1 MNKRFSIIFF
11 SRSLFLILIFKL
23 NPGLFAQDFKQ
34 QDLDQIESVL
44 DSGRR
49 YFFEGNY
56 EEALEKFYKAGE
68 IAENIN
74 HKTYL
79 GKCYNNIGAVYSS
92 IGENDLALKYLSQSK
107 NIKQELNDSAG
118 LASTM
123 INIAGIYQ
131 ELNDYDKALKSY
143 KKIHA
148 LMEQLEDTSGIAAIL
163 NNMGMIHFN
172 KGIFEDAII
181 FFEQSLELSRLI
193 DDQWSIASTLNNLA
207 EVYIDLD
214 NLNLTYSLLDASEIV
229 IDEIKALDL
238 AKESLEIRMKALAA
252 QGRYKEAYKFNELYL
267 AIKDS
272 IINTEKAQN
281 IVALEAKYESE
292 KREGENEL
300 LKTEME
306 IREAVIQRQRIIFI
320 VSSLLIIVLLVYSIT
335 LLRYNNLRKKAGAL
349 LREQKDEIEIQ
360 NITLENL
367 NSELSHQNQEINKQK
382 TELENLINVKDKL
395 FSILSH
401 DLRSPL
407 NSLAGI
413 LHLIKQGL
421 INKEEEKI
429 YLTELDT
436 KIGYTQHFI
445 ENMFQWSR
453 SQLDGF
459 TINTESFDIKELVV
473 EAYNNFDMQA
483 REKSIKLVNKVNQS
497 VTVLADRNLTR
508 ITLGNF
514 ISNAI
519 KFTPSG
525 GEIIFRSELMGEKY
539 KLSVQ
544 DTGLGMNKETVEK
557 ILSGGKIKTMP
568 GTAEE
573 MGSGLGLFIARDFI
587 EKNKG
592 IMLIDSHEGDG
603 STFSFTIPVQG

>member
-1 MNKRFSIIFF
+1 MNKSFSIIFF
-11 SRSLFLILIFKL
+11 SRSLFIILIFKL

-163 NNMGMIHFN
+163 NNMGMIH
-172 KGIFEDAII
+172 
-181 FFEQSLELSRLI
+181 
-193 DDQWSIASTLNNLA
+193 DQWSIASTLNNLA

-300 LKTEME
+300 LKT
-306 IREAVIQRQRIIFI
+306 
-320 VSSLLIIVLLVYSIT
+320 
-335 LLRYNNLRKKAGAL
+335 
-349 LREQKDEIEIQ
+349 
-360 NITLENL
+360 
-367 NSELSHQNQEINKQK
+367 
-382 TELENLINVKDKL
+382 
-395 FSILSH
+395 
-401 DLRSPL
+401 
-407 NSLAGI
+407 
-413 LHLIKQGL
+413 
-421 INKEEEKI
+421 
-429 YLTELDT
+429 
-436 KIGYTQHFI
+436 
-445 ENMFQWSR
+445 
-453 SQLDGF
+453 
-459 TINTESFDIKELVV
+459 
-473 EAYNNFDMQA
+473 
-483 REKSIKLVNKVNQS
+483 
-497 VTVLADRNLTR
+497 
-508 ITLGNF
+508 
-514 ISNAI
+514 
-519 KFTPSG
+519 
-525 GEIIFRSELMGEKY
+525 
-539 KLSVQ
+539 
-544 DTGLGMNKETVEK
+544 
-557 ILSGGKIKTMP
+557 
-568 GTAEE
+568 
-573 MGSGLGLFIARDFI
+573 
-587 EKNKG
+587 
-592 IMLIDSHEGDG
+592 
-603 STFSFTIPVQG
+603 